1 MSKETLF
8 TVIIFNSLVLFIP
21 LAAVLLYFR
30 PRLWHYLFA
39 LFLGIVVGWLDR
51 NASEVQ
57 GTVLLLLVFGLFM
70 GFAQP
75 KHAWRW
81 ALILGAF
88 VTLMGF
94 AAAAFGL
101 KPFTV
106 NETIGSLIAFVP
118 AFFGTY
124 SGAFVNRMSLRVTR
138 ASGATS

>member
-21 LAAVLLYFR
+21 LAAALLFFR

-88 VTLMGF
+88 VPLMGF

-118 AFFGTY
+118 AFIGTY
-124 SGAFVNRMSLRVTR
+124 AGAFVNRMSLRVTR